1 MERLSDILG
10 KRPAETE
17 VAVIGDA
24 LIDYQYWV
32 DEMPPVGGDTLIH
45 ESNRSA
51 GGSAANTAVAL
62 GAMGVSTAFIG
73 RIGSDENGDWI
84 KSQLT
89 SGGVDISCVQY
100 GASSG
105 YVVTIINATGE
116 RTMFSYRGASA
127 IPMFAT
133 PILSRTMRR
142 VKIMLLSGYCLLNAE
157 QAEFA
162 LTAIGE
168 LKAAGGLFALD
179 PSPLIGQVDTVLCE
193 KILSSVDILMPNRNE
208 LMTLGQAD
216 DFQQALETMQN
227 KVPVIALKLGSEGAA
242 VFIRKGTVTPSGT
255 VFEEDLY
262 EKMPAEPVQIVDTTG
277 AGDAFNAG
285 FISGFLES
293 PDPKVWLRKG
303 NQTAAAVVSRKGARL
318 KS

>member
-62 GAMGVSTAFIG
+62 GALGVSTAFIG
-73 RIGSDENGDWI
+73 RIGSDESGDWI

-208 LMTLGQAD
+208 LMTLAQTD
-216 DFQQALETMQN
+216 DFQQALETIQN
-227 KVPVIALKLGSEGAA
+227 KVPLIALKLGSEGAA
-242 VFIRKGTVTPSGT
+242 VLIRKGTVTPSGT

>member
-10 KRPAETE
+10 KRPAETD

-32 DEMPPVGGDTLIH
+32 DEMPPVGGDTLINM
-45 ESNRSA
+45 SNRSA

-62 GAMGVSTAFIG
+62 GALGVSAAFIG

-84 KSQLT
+84 KAQLT

-100 GASSG
+100 GAISG
-105 YVVTIINATGE
+105 YVVTIINASGE

-127 IPMFAT
+127 IPLIPT

-157 QAEFA
+157 QAAFA
-162 LTAIGE
+162 LTAIGD
-168 LKAAGGLFALD
+168 LKAAGGLLALD
-179 PSPLIGQVDTVLCE
+179 PSPLIGQVEPVLCE

-208 LMTLGQAD
+208 LMTLAKTD
-216 DFQQALETMQN
+216 HFDQALETM
-227 KVPVIALKLGSEGAA
+227 KKRVPIIALKLGAEGAA
-242 VFIRKGTVTPSGT
+242 VFIRKGMTVPSGT
-255 VFEEDLY
+255 VFAEDLY
-262 EKMPAEPVQIVDTTG
+262 IQAPAEPVQIVDTTG

-285 FISGFLES
+285 FISGFLEDS
-293 PDPKVWLRKG
+293 DPKVWLTRG
-303 NQTAAAVVSRKGARL
+303 NQTAAAIVSQKGARL

>member
-10 KRPAETE
+10 KRPAETN

-45 ESNRSA
+45 MSNRSA

-62 GAMGVSTAFIG
+62 NALGVSTAFIG

-84 KSQLT
+84 KSQLA

-127 IPMFAT
+127 IPMIAT
-133 PILSRTMRR
+133 PILSKTMRR
-142 VKIMLLSGYCLLNAE
+142 VKIMLLSGYCLLNPE
-157 QAEFA
+157 QAGFS
-162 LTAIGE
+162 LMAIEE

-179 PSPLIGQVDTVLCE
+179 PSPLIGQVEPGLCE
-193 KILSSVDILMPNRNE
+193 KILSSVDILMPNRSE
-208 LMTLGQAD
+208 LMTLAQTDQFA
-216 DFQQALETMQN
+216 QALETMQ
-227 KVPVIALKLGSEGAA
+227 KRIPVLALKLGSEGAA
-242 VFIRKGTVTPSGT
+242 VFVRKGMVTPSGT
-255 VFEEDLY
+255 VFPEDLY
-262 EKMPAEPVQIVDTTG
+262 VEVPAEPVQIVDTTG

-285 FISGFLES
+285 FISGYLES
-293 PDPKVWLRKG
+293 PDPKVWLGRG
-303 NQTAAAVVSRKGARL
+303 NQAAAAIVSQKGARL